1 MRAAARGFRRPAGDS
16 AALSAYGAAMRLT
29 VILSSLL
36 LCFGLGDLH
45 GAGAQPIDAKK
56 LDAVM
61 KDWTHK
67 DGPGCA
73 VAVVQR
79 GKVVHAKGYGM
90 ADLERDVPI
99 TPDTVFD
106 IASTSKQFTAAAI
119 LLLAAD
125 GKLQLD
131 DDIRKHVPELP
142 QLGKAPITI
151 RHLLHHTGGLRDYMA
166 LFALSG
172 VSTEDVASV
181 RDTLALLARQ
191 EAVDFQPGAQ
201 HRYSNTGYFVLAQ
214 IAERASKQTMAQL
227 VGDRIFKPLGM
238 ARSIIL
244 DSHQRVV
251 RGRAIAYSPEQSGGG
266 WQLQMSG
273 WEQTGDGA
281 VQTTVLDLAKWDA
294 NFYDAKVG
302 GRALVDGL
310 QLRGKTSDGKELD
323 YAAGLIH
330 GTYRGQPTV
339 SHSGGWAGYRSEFER
354 FPKLHTSIIVLCNA
368 SSAKPGQLARAIA
381 DVVLDEQLAPPD
393 AAKSAAPVKLTPAE
407 LDVWAGAY
415 RNVKTAEII
424 AVARAGEGLA
434 IAVAGRTLPLAPTGK
449 QTFRRAGAEIIVE
462 LAGVTPKRTVAVRGM
477 GVDEKYE
484 EVSVYAPSAAD
495 LAAYAGRYHAPE
507 LNALWVVTAKD
518 GALVANG
525 PRMYDAAL
533 AASLKDEFS
542 ILAEGITIRFTRTP
556 RGITG
561 FTLGAGRLQ
570 GVRFDRL
577 P

>member
-1 MRAAARGFRRPAGDS
+1 
-16 AALSAYGAAMRLT
+16 MRLT
-29 VILSSLL
+29 VVSSSLL
-36 LCFGLGDLH
+36 LCFGLGGLR
-45 GAGAQPIDAKK
+45 GADAQQIDAKIDAKK
-56 LDAVM
+56 IDAVM

-73 VAVVQR
+73 VAVVVR

-106 IASTSKQFTAAAI
+106 IASTSKQLTAAVI

-131 DDIRKHVPELP
+131 DDIRKYVPELP

-166 LFALSG
+166 LFELTG

-191 EAVDFQPGAQ
+191 RGVDFEPGAQ

-227 VGDRIFKPLGM
+227 VGDRIFRPLGM
-238 ARSIIL
+238 ARSSVL

-251 RGRAIAYSPEQSGGG
+251 RGRAIGYSPKPSGGG
-266 WQLQMSG
+266 WQLDMSG

-281 VQTTVLDLAKWDA
+281 VQTTVLDLAKWDE
-294 NFYDAKVG
+294 NFYDGKVG

-323 YAAGLIH
+323 YAAGLFH

-339 SHSGGWAGYRSEFER
+339 SHSGGWAGYRSDFER
-354 FPKLHTSIIVLCNA
+354 FPKLHTSVIVLCNA
-368 SSAKPGQLARAIA
+368 GSAKPRQLARAIA
-381 DVVLDEQLAPPD
+381 DVVLDKQLAPPD
-393 AAKSAAPVKLTPAE
+393 AATSAAPVKLTPAE
-407 LDVWAGAY
+407 LDVWVGSY

-424 AVARAGEGLA
+424 TVARAGEGLA
-434 IAVAGRTLPLAPTGK
+434 ITAAGQTIPLTPTGK
-449 QTFRRAGAEIIVE
+449 RTFQIAGPEIIVE
-462 LAGVTPKRTVAVRGM
+462 LAGVPPKRTVAVRGM
-477 GVDEKYE
+477 GVDERFE
-484 EVSVYAPSAAD
+484 EAAAYAPSAAD

-507 LNALWVVTAKD
+507 LNALWVVTIKD

-525 PRMYDAAL
+525 PRRYDAAL
-533 AASLKDEFS
+533 AASRKDEFS
-542 ILAEGITIRFTRTP
+542 SVADGVTLRFTRTP

-561 FTLGAGRLQ
+561 FTVGVGQLQ